1 MKALIEISSVQNP
14 YSTHRKFVDI
24 FTIEKISKDQ
34 ADGSELSIFIHNLL
48 QPQSGL
54 SGSCTLGRNSTA
66 GRGGEISVVGREGQG
81 QLFGS
86 RWSGGAVEVSRCGWS
101 GQMCFV

>member
-1 MKALIEISSVQNP
+1 MKALIEISFIQNP
-14 YSTHRKFVDI
+14 HTTHSKFVDI

-34 ADGSELSIFIHNLL
+34 ADGRELSLFIHNLL

-54 SGSCTLGRNSTA
+54 PASCTLGRDSKA

-81 QLFGS
+81 QHI
-86 RWSGGAVEVSRCGWS
+86 WSCWPGGAVQVSCYGCS